1 MAESGGLDLVPIRA
15 ATRLSRATRPFPAA
29 LSSSRADAL
38 VDALLTA
45 TDATQAADAALGG
58 GAGAGGAAG
67 PGGGAAGDQTVDG
80 AKAALAALATA
91 VLGCTDRVASL
102 DGRAA
107 RLVVDEGL
115 VAKLLQVFFSGLFFF
130 SGVVQS

>member
-1 MAESGGLDLVPIRA
+1 MAPIRA

-58 GAGAGGAAG
+58 GA
-67 PGGGAAGDQTVDG
+67 GAAGDQTVDG